1 MSEKAK
7 AVQSILNLLFPNRCV
22 FCGEILPEPKRACP
36 DCINRLIPFQDME
49 WPRQKDTGCL
59 DQYQCGYLYVEPVPR
74 AVGAFKFKDRPQ
86 LAGYFAGLMAEQ
98 LGEWISGLSLDLIC
112 CVPMHPVKEKKRGYN
127 QADLL
132 AGELSR
138 RVGVQYESNLL
149 IKIVDN
155 RIQHRL
161 SAEQR
166 KKNVRDVYEAGMP
179 EQIMK
184 KRILLVDDIM
194 TTGST
199 MNECARVL
207 QLEGAEAVFGAAFAR
222 PVRLP
227 EEEAVKRAGPAEI
240 GDEGTEC

>member
-1 MSEKAK
+1 MGEKVK

-22 FCGEILPEPKRACP
+22 FCGEILPEPERACP
-36 DCINRLIPFQDME
+36 DCIKRLIPFQDME
-49 WPRQKDTGCL
+49 WPRQKDTGFL

-86 LAGYFAGLMAEQ
+86 LAGYFADLMVEQ
-98 LGEWISGLSLDLIC
+98 MGEWISRLSLDWVC
-112 CVPMHPVKEKKRGYN
+112 SVPMHPAKEKKRGYN

-132 AGELSR
+132 ARELSLR
-138 RVGVQYESNLL
+138 IGAQYEPRLL

-155 RIQHRL
+155 QIQHRL

-166 KKNVRDVYEAGMP
+166 KKNVRDVYEAGAP

-207 QLEGAEAVFGAAFAR
+207 RLEGAEAVFGAAFAR
-222 PVRLP
+222 PARLP
-227 EEEAVKRAGPAEI
+227 EEEAKKAGPAEI